1 MYPKTVLA
9 CYKLEFFLMSTLY
22 ILLDVDYILKQ
33 MLQVPPRQL
42 AHVVRALANTVGACE
57 RIRFD
62 S

>member
-1 MYPKTVLA
+1 MLVS
-9 CYKLEFFLMSTLY
+9 YKLEFLLIYTLY

-42 AHVVRALANTVGACE
+42 AHVVRALTCTVGVRK